1 MTPQDALIAIGSGL
15 LSALAALTFLSGA
28 PLALGLVYLAPLP
41 LMMAGFARGP
51 RVTAIGVLAGVVATG
66 AIGGLST
73 AALFGL
79 AQGLPSWA
87 AVRLG
92 LTPQR
97 VDRGGAVANR
107 GGAVANQGSV
117 VDWPPAGIVLSGLTV
132 LGGIF
137 LVFAAIATE
146 DGLSVAVAAQLDTAF
161 SGFASNLAEA
171 DRQAMIQALM
181 PLFPGSVA
189 ASWVMMAVVNASLAQ
204 RALVR
209 IDQAIRP
216 SPVFADLT
224 LPQWMAWPLV
234 GAAGLAL
241 TGSATGA
248 GELEYLGRN
257 LAIVLAAPY
266 FFVGLAVFHTL
277 ARQVGHSSALLIAF
291 YLVIAISLWAALVVA
306 GVGIVEH
313 WFGLRSR
320 MSAVNPNAGNEDE

>member
-1 MTPQDALIAIGSGL
+1 MTPQDALIAVCSGL

-28 PLALGLVYLAPLP
+28 PLLALGLVYLAPLP
-41 LMMAGFARGP
+41 LMMAGFSRGP
-51 RVTAIGVLAGVVATG
+51 RVTAIGVLAGVIATG
-66 AIGGLST
+66 AIGGFSA

-79 AQGLPSWA
+79 TQGMPSWA

-92 LTPQR
+92 LTPQKGNQ
-97 VDRGGAVANR
+97 GGAI
-107 GGAVANQGSV
+107 
-117 VDWPPAGIVLSGLTV
+117 DWPPAGNVLSGLTI

-137 LVFAAIATE
+137 LVFAAFVAE
-146 DGLSVAVAAQLDTAF
+146 DGLSVVVAALLGNAFDGLAPYLDKA
-161 SGFASNLAEA
+161 N
-171 DRQAMIQALM
+171 RQALIQALI

-189 ASWVMMAVVNASLAQ
+189 ASWVMMTVVNASLAQ

-209 IDQAIRP
+209 IGQALRP

-224 LPQWMAWPLV
+224 LPQWLAWPLV

-241 TGSATGA
+241 VGGAIGA
-248 GELEYLGRN
+248 GEVEYIGRN

-266 FFVGLAVFHTL
+266 FFVGLAVVHTL
-277 ARQVGHSSALLIAF
+277 VRQVGYGSALLIAF
-291 YLVIAISLWAALVVA
+291 YLVIAISLWAALVVT

-320 MSAVNPNAGNEDE
+320 MSTVNPNAGSEDE

>member
-1 MTPQDALIAIGSGL
+1 MTPQDALIAVGSGL
-15 LSALAALTFLSGA
+15 LSALAALTFLSGS

-41 LMMAGFARGP
+41 LMMAGFSRGP
-51 RVTAIGVLAGVVATG
+51 KVTVIGALAGVVATG
-66 AIGGLST
+66 AIGGIST

-92 LTPQR
+92 LTPQK
-97 VDRGGAVANR
+97 VGQGGAI
-107 GGAVANQGSV
+107 
-117 VDWPPAGIVLSGLTV
+117 DWPPAGNVLSGLTV
-132 LGGIF
+132 LGGVF
-137 LVFAAIATE
+137 LVFAAVATE
-146 DGLSVAVAAQLDTAF
+146 DGLSVVVAAQLGDAF
-161 SGFASNLAEA
+161 GGFAPNLAETE
-171 DRQAMIQALM
+171 RQAMTQALL

-209 IDQAIRP
+209 IDQALRP
-216 SPVFADLT
+216 SPAFADLT

-241 TGSATGA
+241 TGGAIGA

-266 FFVGLAVFHTL
+266 FFVGLAVVHTL
-277 ARQVGHSSALLIAF
+277 ARQVGHGSALLIAF

-320 MSAVNPNAGNEDE
+320 MSAVNPSAGDEDE